1 MVGILSA
8 IVYSVYPYIFART
21 VEHSSLLNK
30 YSNNER
36 TMETIIVALLKMVE
50 GSSGLA
56 GIFISVSSLI
66 IGGWL
71 FFRKTNIEE
80 VTSVGTLQQKQ
91 ITSLL
96 EQIQFLSEEL
106 TKARHQLAEIH
117 EQNVNLMQQVRD
129 SNQRMQELERL
140 MESNKRS

>member
-1 MVGILSA
+1 
-8 IVYSVYPYIFART
+8 
-21 VEHSSLLNK
+21 
-30 YSNNER
+30 
-36 TMETIIVALLKMVE
+36 METIIVALLKMVE

-56 GIFISVSSLI
+56 GIFISVSALI
-66 IGGWL
+66 TGGWL

-140 MESNKRS
+140 IESNKRS

>member
-1 MVGILSA
+1 MEAILLQSFK
-8 IVYSVYPYIFART
+8 V
-21 VEHSSLLNK
+21 LD
-30 YSNNER
+30 
-36 TMETIIVALLKMVE
+36 

-56 GIFISVSSLI
+56 GIFISLSALI

-106 TKARHQLAEIH
+106 TKARTQLAEIH

-129 SNQRMQELERL
+129 SNLKMQELERL
-140 MESNKRS
+140 IESNKRS